1 MSDSHKVQRLL
12 DLEEIRLLVAKYNFA
27 FDTRDERSYLEC
39 WTEDGFVERRN
50 SKPSCRGHAQLAA
63 LARDFPVNG
72 RHLTTDVLIELD
84 GDHATMR
91 NYMLYLDM
99 GPPCEVSMF
108 GVYHDKLV
116 RTAEGWKFS
125 ERIFDPHTIRPSE
138 TSEAFMSAVSL
149 AADAAP
155 RR

>member
-1 MSDSHKVQRLL
+1 MRMSDSEAVQRLH
-12 DLEEIRLLVAKYNFA
+12 DYEAIRQLVAKYNFA
-27 FDTRDERSYLEC
+27 FDSRDERAYIAC

-72 RHLTTDVLIELD
+72 RHVTTDLVIDLD
-84 GDHATMR
+84 GDRAEMK

-99 GPPCEVSMF
+99 DPPCEVSMF
-108 GVYHDKLV
+108 GVYYDKLV

-125 ERIFDPHTIRPSE
+125 ERIFEPHVIRESE
-138 TSEAFMSAVSL
+138 TSAAFMAVVE
-149 AADAAP
+149 AAAEG
-155 RR
+155 